1 MSQPPAPDSDILGA
15 PGSAE
20 MSLSPDPGPDSHA
33 DLRTSL
39 TSSVAGSENTVVAA
53 AQCWTNTFDSNMTDT
68 SVDEPK
74 YARVQ
79 HKKRNSKVG
88 SGNSTPKL
96 RRKDAIDSG
105 SSRFAFALLQL
116 FPVNHFVIHEGI
128 IIFCDGKSIIPQQNF

>member
-1 MSQPPAPDSDILGA
+1 MSQPPAPDSDILAG

-20 MSLSPDPGPDSHA
+20 MSPPDPGPDTHA
-33 DLRTSL
+33 ALRTSL

-96 RRKDAIDSG
+96 RRKEAIDSG

-128 IIFCDGKSIIPQQNF
+128 IIFCDRKSIIPQQNF